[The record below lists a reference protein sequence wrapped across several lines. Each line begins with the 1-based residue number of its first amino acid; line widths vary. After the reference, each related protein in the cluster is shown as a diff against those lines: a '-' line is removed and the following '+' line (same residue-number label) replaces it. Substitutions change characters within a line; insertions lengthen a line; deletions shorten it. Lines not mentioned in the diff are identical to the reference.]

1 MCWIDYDP
9 VDNSIATNS
18 PYALQSYLTSW
29 LCFVTSRKT
38 EAWHDTSP
46 KNIVKKWGWP

>member
-18 PYALQSYLTSW
+18 TYALQLFTQQIVLCDLSKSRGLARRLT
-29 LCFVTSRKT
+29 
-38 EAWHDTSP
+38 
-46 KNIVKKWGWP
+46 